1 MANVDATNQGDV
13 ATVEKCDRGHPHR
26 SKNKPKSLLAIVT
39 SSLTLAKRRLGRP
52 LGSKNKKSAI
62 VTTDPADCLDVSF
75 SHPAASSSS
84 SSGDLFT
91 FFSFAGAQCHEQKP
105 LPLKF
110 TEFMEGREL
119 QDAVLRETS
128 SGGPPYELEVYYGG
142 NGNAIFRGG

>member
-1 MANVDATNQGDV
+1 
-13 ATVEKCDRGHPHR
+13 
-26 SKNKPKSLLAIVT
+26 
-39 SSLTLAKRRLGRP
+39 
-52 LGSKNKKSAI
+52 

-84 SSGDLFT
+84 SGDLFT
-91 FFSFAGAQCHEQKP
+91 FFSFAGAQYHEQKP

-119 QDAVLRETS
+119 RDAVLRETS

-142 NGNAIFRGG
+142 NGNAIFRGGWDRFAVDGS